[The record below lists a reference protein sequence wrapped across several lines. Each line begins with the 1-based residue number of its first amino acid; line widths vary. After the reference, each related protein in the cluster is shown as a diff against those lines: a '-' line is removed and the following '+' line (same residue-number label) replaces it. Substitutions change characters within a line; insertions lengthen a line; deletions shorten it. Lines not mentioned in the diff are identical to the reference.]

1 MCRVI
6 GVSGTPGVGKSFVA
20 RKLSEK
26 LNGLYID
33 LSSKVIEERLYQEY
47 DISRESY
54 VADPDKVNSY
64 IKKICSE
71 NMGRY
76 IIVDSHYAEII
87 DPAYIHR
94 IFVLRA
100 DPETLVKRL
109 CSRGWSRE
117 KILENLEAELLG
129 VCLYNALEEQDPF
142 KICEIYEKDLDRA
155 VEKILSI
162 LEGKEKCEIY
172 YIDWL
177 NILEK
182 ESPVELIERICSS
195 QKNLS

>member
-1 MCRVI
+1 MCIVI

-20 RKLSEK
+20 RKLSER

-47 DISRESY
+47 DASRDSY
-54 VADPDKVNSY
+54 IADPDKVNSY
-64 IKKICSE
+64 IKRICSE
-71 NMGRY
+71 NRGKY

-87 DPAYIHR
+87 DPEYVHR

-109 CSRGWSRE
+109 CSRGWSQE
-117 KILENLEAELLG
+117 KILENLEAEILG
-129 VCLYNALEEQDPF
+129 VCLHNALEEQDPF
-142 KICEIYEKDLDRA
+142 KICEIYEKDLNKA
-155 VEKILSI
+155 VEKILDI

-177 NILEK
+177 NMLES
-182 ESPVELIERICSS
+182 ESPEEMIRRICGDH
-195 QKNLS
+195 LL